1 MNAEYEENDKNSVL
15 NFYRERI
22 RLRQDNPYSHILV
35 MAYERVLDDLG
46 ILTFYNFQNQNAE

>member
-1 MNAEYEENDKNSVL
+1 M

-22 RLRQDNPYSHILV
+22 RLRQDSPYSHILV